1 MSKKSEDK
9 KKSTE
14 VAVFEQLRTDLDITR
29 DISGFSVSL
38 NDVFGKG
45 SLAKKE
51 SFGGLTF
58 KENSEKVDLAI
69 QNTNELQSIWNHS
82 HTQWMW
88 KHLNLSW
95 LSPMKN
101 MRQISAEISR
111 KKGALNEAKWK
122 HVQNEI
128 KIKKIEEELSKP
140 ELLEYWREVDLK
152 VKLAQ
157 LQEGLA
163 ESSTAIEG
171 AMKDLLALNELYEQ
185 LKEKVSDFSEED
197 VEAEE
202 TQSHMK
208 RSIVQCI
215 RDIRQSGSITK
226 GEQEYLE
233 QIGINPTKM
242 QNVLRNY
249 VKSEAEQDS
258 WDVSG
263 LYTFVDEIVE
273 ELANRHKVDEVRM
286 DLQGFKNEYIGSITM
301 DKKVA
306 LLGNSTGE
314 E

>member
-1 MSKKSEDK
+1 MSKKSEK
-9 KKSTE
+9 EKKSTE

-29 DISGFSVSL
+29 DISGFSVSMS
-38 NDVFGKG
+38 DVFGKG
-45 SLAKKE
+45 SLATKE

-88 KHLNLSW
+88 RHLNLSW

-233 QIGINPTKM
+233 QIGVNPTRMMFLIREYINKEEATGNWSTEPLFEFVNGIVDELIDVVKVDRIRM
-242 QNVLRNY
+242 QNMGFNPDHIDSLTYDSTVA
-249 VKSEAEQDS
+249 VKLEHK
-258 WDVSG
+258 
-263 LYTFVDEIVE
+263 E
-273 ELANRHKVDEVRM
+273 EE
-286 DLQGFKNEYIGSITM
+286 
-301 DKKVA
+301 
-306 LLGNSTGE
+306 
-314 E
+314 

>member
-1 MSKKSEDK
+1 MSDNEKKNEI
-9 KKSTE
+9 
-14 VAVFEQLRTDLDITR
+14 AVFEEIRKDLDITR
-29 DISGFSVSL
+29 DISNFKVAMS
-38 NDVFGKG
+38 DVFGKG
-45 SLAKKE
+45 SLAVKE
-51 SFGGLTF
+51 SFGGVTF
-58 KENSEKVDLAI
+58 KDNSVKVDLAI
-69 QNTNELQSIWNHS
+69 QNTDELQTIWNHS

-101 MRQISAEISR
+101 MRQISAEMSR
-111 KKGALNEAKWK
+111 KKSALNEAKWK
-122 HVQNEI
+122 HVQNEV
-128 KIKKIEEELSKP
+128 KIKKIEEELSQP

-152 VKLAQ
+152 IKLAQ

-163 ESSTAIEG
+163 ESSTIIEG
-171 AMKDLLALNELYEQ
+171 AMKDVLALNELYEQ

-202 TQSHMK
+202 TKSHLK

-215 RDIRQSGSITK
+215 RDIRQGGSITK

-233 QIGINPTKM
+233 QIGVNPTKM

-286 DLQGFKNEYIGSITM
+286 NLQGFKNEYIGSITM
-301 DKKVA
+301 DKKIA

>member
-1 MSKKSEDK
+1 MTDNEQKNEI
-9 KKSTE
+9 T
-14 VAVFEQLRTDLDITR
+14 VFEEIRKDLDITR
-29 DISGFSVSL
+29 DISGFKVAMS
-38 NDVFGKG
+38 DVFGKG
-45 SLAKKE
+45 SLAVKE

-69 QNTNELQSIWNHS
+69 QNTDELQTIWNHS

-95 LSPMKN
+95 HSPMKN

-111 KKGALNEAKWK
+111 KKSALNEAKWK
-122 HVQNEI
+122 HVQNEV
-128 KIKKIEEELSKP
+128 KIKKIEEELRNP

-152 VKLAQ
+152 IKLAQ

-163 ESSTAIEG
+163 EGSVIIEG
-171 AMKDLLALNELYEQ
+171 AMKDILALNELYEQ
-185 LKEKVSDFSEED
+185 LKERVSNFSEED

-202 TQSHMK
+202 TRTHLK

-215 RDIRQSGSITK
+215 RDVRQQGSITK

-233 QIGINPTKM
+233 QIGVNPMKM
-242 QNVLRNY
+242 QNILRNY

-263 LYTFVDEIVE
+263 LYTFVDGVVE
-273 ELANRHKVDEVRM
+273 ELIQQHRVDKVRM
-286 DLQGFKNEYIGSITM
+286 DLQGFKQEYIGNITM

-306 LLGNSTGE
+306 LLGEKNAGN
-314 E
+314 

>member
-9 KKSTE
+9 KTE
-14 VAVFEQLRTDLDITR
+14 IAVFERLRNDLDITR
-29 DISGFSVSL
+29 DISGFSVSM

-45 SLAKKE
+45 SLAAKE

-69 QNTNELQSIWNHS
+69 QNTNDLQSIWNHS

-88 KHLNLSW
+88 RHLNLSW

-128 KIKKIEEELSKP
+128 KIKKIEEELRNP
-140 ELLEYWREVDLK
+140 ELLDYWREVDLK

-202 TQSHMK
+202 TRSHLK

-215 RDIRQSGSITK
+215 RDIRQGGSITK

-233 QIGINPTKM
+233 QIGVNPTKM

-273 ELANRHKVDEVRM
+273 ELSERHQVDKVRM

>member
-1 MSKKSEDK
+1 MSKKSEDN

-29 DISGFSVSL
+29 DISGFSVSM

-45 SLAKKE
+45 SLATKE

>member
-1 MSKKSEDK
+1 MSDSEKKNEI
-9 KKSTE
+9 
-14 VAVFEQLRTDLDITR
+14 AVFEEIRKDLDITR
-29 DISGFSVSL
+29 DISNFKVAMS
-38 NDVFGKG
+38 DVFGKG
-45 SLAKKE
+45 SLATKE
-51 SFGGLTF
+51 SFGGVTF
-58 KENSEKVDLAI
+58 KDNSEKVDLAI
-69 QNTNELQSIWNHS
+69 QNTDELQSIWNHS

-111 KKGALNEAKWK
+111 KKSALNEAKWK
-122 HVQNEI
+122 HVQNEV
-128 KIKKIEEELSKP
+128 KIKKIEEELRNP

-152 VKLAQ
+152 IKLAQ
-157 LQEGLA
+157 LQEGLS
-163 ESSTAIEG
+163 ESSTVIEG
-171 AMKDLLALNELYEQ
+171 AMKDILALNELYEQ
-185 LKEKVSDFSEED
+185 LKDRVSNFSEED

-202 TQSHMK
+202 TRTHLK

-215 RDIRQSGSITK
+215 RDIRQQGSITK

-233 QIGINPTKM
+233 QIGVNPTKM

-263 LYTFVDEIVE
+263 LYTFVDQIVN
-273 ELANRHKVDEVRM
+273 ELVEKHNVDKVRM
-286 DLQGFKNEYIGSITM
+286 NLQGFKHEYISGITM